1 MTPFSICSF
10 SPETQIKKKC
20 KENDRSSCQTSQ
32 MATAEAAAQEEVA
45 CMAGEAAGQ
54 ALVRQLFG
62 GEEGQGFCFESLQII
77 ILIIKMK

>member
-1 MTPFSICSF
+1 
-10 SPETQIKKKC
+10 
-20 KENDRSSCQTSQ
+20 

-54 ALVRQLFG
+54 ALVRQVFG